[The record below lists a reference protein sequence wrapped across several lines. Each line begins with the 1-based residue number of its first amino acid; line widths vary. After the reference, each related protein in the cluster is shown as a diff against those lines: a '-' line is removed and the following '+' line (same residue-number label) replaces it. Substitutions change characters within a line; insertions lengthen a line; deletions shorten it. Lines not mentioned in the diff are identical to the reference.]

1 MQSQKL
7 HTVVTKDGSLTVFNE
22 DLGTHYHSV
31 HGALQE
37 SLHIFI
43 ENGLKELTHLPVVR
57 ILEIGFGTGLN
68 TLLSFLKKGNN
79 KNIEYTS
86 LELYTISTKLIHQ
99 IKKSYIHEELFESLH
114 NSLWYIATK
123 CQPDLKLTNRH
134 IMKAIKPSHA
144 S

>member
-1 MQSQKL
+1 MQSPKL
-7 HTVVTKDGSLTVFNE
+7 HTVVTNDGSLTVFNE

-68 TLLSFLKKGNN
+68 ALLSFLKKGNN
-79 KNIEYTS
+79 QNIKYTS
-86 LELYTISTKLIHQ
+86 LELYPISTELIHKL
-99 IKKSYIHEELFESLH
+99 KKSYIHEDLFESLH
-114 NSLWYIATK
+114 NSPWDIATK
-123 CQPDLKLTNRH
+123 WQTDLKLTNRH